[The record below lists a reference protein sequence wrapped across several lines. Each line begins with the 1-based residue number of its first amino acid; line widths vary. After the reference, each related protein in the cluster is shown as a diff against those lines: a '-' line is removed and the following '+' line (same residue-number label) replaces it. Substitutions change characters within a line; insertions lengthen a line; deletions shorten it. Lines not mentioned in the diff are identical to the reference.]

1 MSFQPIL
8 IDFLKYLQ
16 KNKIFNKN
24 YNATLILNLK
34 RIQEQGLDNLM
45 IFLNEI
51 FAEKQ
56 KKIRFV
62 LVFALYCALPIKLK
76 ASY

>member
-62 LVFALYCALPIKLK
+62 FVFALYCALPIKLK
-76 ASY
+76 VSY